1 MLVQIYRSKDLLV
14 TEYRFILAEK
24 LLTKVDDDFDKEVH
38 TLELLRLG
46 FGESSMHQCEIMVKD
61 TAENRRVNLLIQQK
75 KLNENQPVGESK
87 SDAANE

>member
-1 MLVQIYRSKDLLV
+1 
-14 TEYRFILAEK
+14 
-24 LLTKVDDDFDKEVH
+24 
-38 TLELLRLG
+38 
-46 FGESSMHQCEIMVKD
+46 MHQCEIMVKD

>member
-46 FGESSMHQCEIMVKD
+46 FGESNMHQYEIMVKD

-75 KLNENQPVGESK
+75 KLNENQPVGERA
-87 SDAANE
+87 DAA